1 MRAQIA
7 IFGLGNPLMTDE
19 GIGIHVLETI
29 ARRDDLPAGVEMID
43 LGTGG
48 MRLLHQVEGRKK
60 LIFVDCVKMG
70 QQAGTLRRFRP
81 DEVRSKKEH
90 ARWSLH
96 DGDLLETLAL
106 AEDLGTLPEDVVI
119 FGIEPQRIEP
129 GLELSPALAA
139 SLEDYAEQVILEAGE
154 NPLVRQRE

>member
-1 MRAQIA
+1 MKAPIA

-19 GIGIHVLETI
+19 GVGIHVLDTLK
-29 ARRDDLPAGVEMID
+29 RRGNLPAGVELID

-48 MRLLHQVEGRKK
+48 MRLLHQIEGRRK

-70 QQAGTLRRFRP
+70 QQAGALRRFCP
-81 DEVRSKKEH
+81 DEVRSKKEN
-90 ARWSLH
+90 ARWSVH
-96 DGDLLETLAL
+96 EGDLLETLAL
-106 AEDLGTLPEDVVI
+106 AKDLGSLPEDVVI

-129 GLELSPALAA
+129 GLELSPPLAA
-139 SLEDYAEQVILEAGE
+139 SLEDYAEQVLLEAGE